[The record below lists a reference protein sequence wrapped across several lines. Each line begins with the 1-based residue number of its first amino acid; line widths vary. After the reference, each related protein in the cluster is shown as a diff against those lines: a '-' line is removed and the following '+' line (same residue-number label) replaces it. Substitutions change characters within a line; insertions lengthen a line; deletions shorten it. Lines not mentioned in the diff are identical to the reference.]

1 VSWRR
6 FLRDH
11 AARVIAQ
18 TISLGG
24 RHLIGLLTDPK
35 YFTLWEDRG
44 LHITPVHYYQP
55 IPDTRTLPSDLWER
69 TSSLEGVDLDVQS
82 QLALLEEFRR
92 NFEPEYSRFPMDPIA
107 PQTFHLKNWSFAAVD
122 AEILY
127 CMIRHFKPSIVFEVG
142 SGNSTLMAAQ
152 AVVQNSIE
160 GHACELI
167 SCDPH
172 PSRELL
178 LHGLPGLSRI
188 VESRIENVPLTEF
201 SRLKANDILF
211 IDSSHNLR
219 IGGDVQYEYLEILP
233 RLRKGVFVHA
243 HDIFLPEEYP
253 FDYVMNRRLF
263 WTEQYLLQAFL
274 SFNDSFRVVWSAR
287 YLHIH
292 HPHALRAA
300 FESYDS
306 VTSWPVSFWMQ
317 KIA

>member
-1 VSWRR
+1 
-6 FLRDH
+6 
-11 AARVIAQ
+11 
-18 TISLGG
+18 
-24 RHLIGLLTDPK
+24 
-35 YFTLWEDRG
+35 
-44 LHITPVHYYQP
+44 
-55 IPDTRTLPSDLWER
+55 
-69 TSSLEGVDLDVQS
+69 
-82 QLALLEEFRR
+82 
-92 NFEPEYSRFPMDPIA
+92 MDPIA